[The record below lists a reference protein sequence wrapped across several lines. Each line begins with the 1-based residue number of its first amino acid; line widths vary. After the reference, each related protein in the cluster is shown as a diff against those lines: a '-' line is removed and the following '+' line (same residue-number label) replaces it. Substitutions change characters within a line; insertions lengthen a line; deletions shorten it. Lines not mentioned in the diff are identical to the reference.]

1 MATEILHN
9 KNLKIQAYSLPD
21 MLQEVQQGILD
32 GYRLDY
38 DQNETYPFGS
48 GSYFEV
54 TLVPA
59 KGKKEDKVEK
69 DEKVAEKQQA
79 QEETKVEEVK
89 DQEPAKRGPKP
100 KGK

>member
-1 MATEILHN
+1 MATEVLTN
-9 KNLKIQAYSLPD
+9 GNLKIQAYSLPD

-54 TLVPA
+54 TLVPV
-59 KGKKEDKVEK
+59 KGKKEEK
-69 DEKVAEKQQA
+69 SEDVAQKQQ
-79 QEETKVEEVK
+79 EVK
-89 DQEPAKRGPKP
+89 KTEDDTKEVEAPKRGPKP